1 MGREQHYAG
10 LHYRSKYQIG
20 ATHTSYDEDDYYDG
34 SKKEFQ
40 FNHSRTSINQEL
52 SPTMVLLKL
61 QKQNDLIRYCIDHP
75 TYALQCYAFHIEST
89 IEYGW
94 YCPRCKK
101 YYINKSENGD
111 KVSAILRK
119 HHCKVEKIW

>member
-40 FNHSRTSINQEL
+40 FNHPRTSINHPILHRSSNIRFTMLCL
-52 SPTMVLLKL
+52 S
-61 QKQNDLIRYCIDHP
+61 H
-75 TYALQCYAFHIEST
+75 
-89 IEYGW
+89 
-94 YCPRCKK
+94 
-101 YYINKSENGD
+101 
-111 KVSAILRK
+111 
-119 HHCKVEKIW
+119 

>member
-40 FNHSRTSINQEL
+40 FNHPRT
-52 SPTMVLLKL
+52 P
-61 QKQNDLIRYCIDHP
+61 R
-75 TYALQCYAFHIEST
+75 T
-89 IEYGW
+89 ITDYGFTQT
-94 YCPRCKK
+94 PKA
-101 YYINKSENGD
+101 E
-111 KVSAILRK
+111 
-119 HHCKVEKIW
+119 